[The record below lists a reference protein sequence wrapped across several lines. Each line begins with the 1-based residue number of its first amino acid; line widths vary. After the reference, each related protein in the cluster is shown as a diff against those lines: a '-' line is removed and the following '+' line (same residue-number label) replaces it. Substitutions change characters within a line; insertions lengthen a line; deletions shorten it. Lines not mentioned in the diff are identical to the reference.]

1 MEKIYICGSLPFTA
15 NEVHPTMTTPSAEKP
30 RHVKRVHSSQKS
42 GCAILR
48 DG

>member
-1 MEKIYICGSLPFTA
+1 MEKIYICCSLPFTA
-15 NEVHPTMTTPSAEKP
+15 NEVHTTMTTSSAEKP
-30 RHVKRVHSSQKS
+30 GNVKRVHSSQKS